1 MNKYNQYELRF
12 LQVLVSK
19 QRLMEIYG
27 EQFSIW
33 QDEIFFRG
41 TMVIGRPDDKFE
53 WVKGIIDPD
62 ERIQLDDS

>member
-1 MNKYNQYELRF
+1 MTKYNQYELRF

-33 QDEIFFRG
+33 QDEIIFRS
-41 TMVIGRPDDKFE
+41 TMVIGHPDDNIE
-53 WVKGIIDPD
+53 WLKGIIKED
-62 ERIQLDDS
+62 EDEL